1 MSDRLNNLKE
11 LVLNC
16 LGMGLTDAKDA
27 AKDLVELEHEDNRG
41 DRLEAMV
48 DRMAETI
55 VDKDAVIYELR
66 SRIDNAK
73 NLLAEWKM
81 FKISD
86 DDFVDKM
93 TDTLKG

>member
-16 LGMGLTDAKDA
+16 LGMVLTDAKDA